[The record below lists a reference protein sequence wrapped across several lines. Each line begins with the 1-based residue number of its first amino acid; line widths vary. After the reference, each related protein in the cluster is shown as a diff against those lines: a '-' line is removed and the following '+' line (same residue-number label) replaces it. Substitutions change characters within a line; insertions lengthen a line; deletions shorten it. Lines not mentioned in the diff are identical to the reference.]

1 MTQSGHRP
9 ASYGAVAKPVEVS
22 FGPLSK
28 YSFKPIRCR
37 LLGFGMDMRRREFL
51 GVLGG
56 AAASW
61 PLAARAQQPALPVFG
76 ILFVFSREFGRTFTE
91 PLRAYMQALG
101 YVEGRNIAFDV
112 RYADGKA
119 DRLPALAAELVA
131 QRPSVIAI
139 FGDATGVAVK
149 AATTTI
155 PVVSMSEVLS
165 AGETLT
171 DMQRPGGNI
180 TGVSVMGTELDA
192 KRLEILAELLPAR
205 STVLLLAD
213 PTTHRESRPALDAT
227 AASLG
232 LTLRE
237 AVVGTP
243 EQIEQALREAKDHG
257 ASGVNVLSSALLF
270 AMRGHII
277 GLAAELG
284 LPAMYQWPE
293 TAEEGGLIA
302 YGPSLRGAF
311 RHVTTLVDKVLK
323 GAKPSDIPVEQPT
336 RFSLV
341 INLKT
346 AGALA

>member
-1 MTQSGHRP
+1 
-9 ASYGAVAKPVEVS
+9 
-22 FGPLSK
+22 
-28 YSFKPIRCR
+28 
-37 LLGFGMDMRRREFL
+37 MRRREFIAL
-51 GVLGG
+51 ISG
-56 AAASW
+56 AATW
-61 PLAARAQQPALPVFG
+61 PLMASAQQTRPIFG
-76 ILFVFSREFGRTFTE
+76 ILLVFSHEAGRTFTE

-131 QRPSVIAI
+131 QRPAVIAT
-139 FGDATGVAVK
+139 FGDASGLAVK
-149 AATTTI
+149 AATNTI
-155 PVVSMSEVLS
+155 PVVSMSEDLVR
-165 AGETLT
+165 AKIVT
-171 DMQRPGGNI
+171 DMRNPGANI
-180 TGVSVMGTELDA
+180 TGISVMGTELDA

-213 PTTHRESRPALDAT
+213 PTTHRESRPALSAT

-237 AVVGTP
+237 AIVGTP
-243 EQIEQALREAKDHG
+243 DQIEQAMRQAKDQG
-257 ASGVNVLSSALLF
+257 AAGVNVLSSALFF
-270 AMRGHII
+270 ALRGHII
-277 GLAAELG
+277 SLAAKLS

-293 TAEEGGLIA
+293 IAEEGGLIA
-302 YGPSLRGAF
+302 YGPTLRGAF
-311 RHVTTLVDKVLK
+311 RQVTTLVDKVLK

-346 AGALA
+346 ANMLGLTVPPLTLLRADRAID